1 MAIPNFLTTQ
11 IQMQLMEVDWRV
23 KDGVTPIKKNATHYH
38 AEIDDDIFQ
47 NVSGTVES
55 LMEKEE
61 IPLYHVGFS
70 DLAQVHSVL
79 FSGGTPSKEVPWF
92 LWFPWFLAATLFKGW
107 AKFLW
112 C

>member
-70 DLAQVHSVL
+70 DLAQVQLS
-79 FSGGTPSKEVPWF
+79 
-92 LWFPWFLAATLFKGW
+92 
-107 AKFLW
+107 
-112 C
+112 